1 MNNNTTLSG
10 SISGS
15 GVDLEAEVRL
25 TAGSGAK
32 FKSSGNTAQFKYR
45 AEGASSWTDA
55 GASISINPTSGDDF
69 FIQKDISRRVTGLS
83 SQVTYEFRLDMV
95 VETETGTIE

>member
-15 GVDLEAEVRL
+15 GVDLEAKVRL

-32 FKSSGNTAQFKYR
+32 FKSTGNTAQFKYR

-55 GASISINPTSGDDF
+55 GASISINSGDDF